1 MVTIHI
7 EKLVI
12 SGVPPHEQRLI
23 AAAFRT
29 ELARLIERHGIPAG
43 LESGDRPVLRSTI
56 PSHGISAG
64 NPRQNGVRAARS
76 LYGALG
82 HSHVH
87 RSGNASE

>member
-12 SGVPPHEQRLI
+12 SGVSPHEQRLV

-29 ELARLIERHGIPAG
+29 ELARLIERRGIPTG
-43 LESGDRPVLRSTI
+43 LKTDSRPVLQATI
-56 PSHGISAG
+56 PPHGLSTG
-64 NPRQNGVRAARS
+64 NPRQNGMRAARS

-82 HSHVH
+82 HNHDN